1 MQPANSGYLCNPK
14 PKQMQI
20 TRRTLLKI
28 AIAGALLAGLLV
40 ATGTHKKIIRSVHF
54 RLLNAGLVT
63 PGKIGLAEFE
73 RLELLPASA
82 DSLQLLDEEGK
93 VHRLSDWKS
102 EVIFLNKWATWC
114 APCIAELPGIQK
126 LYEAAGGQA
135 RFVMVTYD
143 TDFEKAKRFKEKKG
157 FTFPVYQVFGFEP
170 ETFKTPSIP
179 ATFIFPPR
187 EGQMFRYEGMRNY
200 DTPEFRDFLEQLS
213 TP

>member
-1 MQPANSGYLCNPK
+1 MK
-14 PKQMQI
+14 I
-20 TRRTLLKI
+20 TRNTLWKI
-28 AIAGALLAGLLV
+28 VIAGVLAGGLLV
-40 ATGTHKKIIRSVHF
+40 ATGTHKKIIRTVHF

-63 PGKIGLAEFE
+63 PGEIGLAEFE
-73 RLELLPASA
+73 RLEFPPASA
-82 DSLQLLDEEGK
+82 EGLQLLDEAGK
-93 VHRLSDWKS
+93 VHRLSDWES

-126 LYEAAGGQA
+126 LYEVAGGQA

-143 TDFEKAKRFKEKKG
+143 TDFEKARRFKEKKG
-157 FTFPVYQVFGFEP
+157 FTFPIYQVFGFEP

-187 EGQMFRYEGMRNY
+187 QQHMYRYEGMRNY
-200 DTPEFRDFLEQLS
+200 DTPEFRDFLKQLD